1 MSIDFSSCPAI
12 PLPRFRPQTS
22 TPSESH
28 LHIQEDPFPKSS
40 FLQPVSQLYIDYPKT
55 FHDFGADPIKQH
67 CELLLLASSLW
78 RLKPPSHVWLKFL
91 VPNDLDLVLNAVSPK
106 GSCAT
111 NGPCQGTVFD
121 AGIQHDTLE
130 KNMDTMDQSL
140 IWPNGTNIALKQ
152 HRKSISLAPYASCYF
167 TQLQWLNI
175 WAGRTAHSDAVDH
188 FQASFVARKPRSDS
202 EVFGHQIW
210 VELDTITCP
219 EGLFKNTI
227 NTAT

>member
-1 MSIDFSSCPAI
+1 MILELI
-12 PLPRFRPQTS
+12 PS
-22 TPSESH
+22 
-28 LHIQEDPFPKSS
+28 
-40 FLQPVSQLYIDYPKT
+40 
-55 FHDFGADPIKQH
+55 
-67 CELLLLASSLW
+67 SSLW
-78 RLKPPSHVWLKFL
+78 TPCSFKLVAHCQRLLTFGWSFL
-91 VPNDLDLVLNAVSPK
+91 FQTISIWSSMRFGPK
-106 GSCAT
+106 GSCAA

-167 TQLQWLNI
+167 LKSTQLQWLNI

-210 VELDTITCP
+210 VELDTTTCP